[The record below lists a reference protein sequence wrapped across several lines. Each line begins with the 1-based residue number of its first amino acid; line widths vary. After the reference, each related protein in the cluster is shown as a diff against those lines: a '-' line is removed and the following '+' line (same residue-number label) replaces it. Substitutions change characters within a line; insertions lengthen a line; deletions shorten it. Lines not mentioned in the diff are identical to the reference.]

1 MHSKRLTISNLWSI
15 PKKGNKFIVV
25 AKNKNILGIP
35 ILVAMRDILKHVQTR
50 KELKKILLEKKVEVN
65 GVPIKDDRYSL
76 LLFDTIGLPSLKKY
90 YKISLS
96 NSGKIS
102 FEETDEKKAGVKL
115 VKIVNK
121 KIIPGNII
129 QLGMNDGR
137 NILSKEKI
145 KVGDSILLNLKDKK
159 IEKHIPFKEKVD
171 VLIIKGKYLGNKGK
185 IEKINDSDVTVLLET
200 GKVNLNKG
208 ALMVLN

>member
-76 LLFDTIGLPSLKKY
+76 LLFDTIGLPSLK
-90 YKISLS
+90 
-96 NSGKIS
+96 
-102 FEETDEKKAGVKL
+102 
-115 VKIVNK
+115 
-121 KIIPGNII
+121 
-129 QLGMNDGR
+129 
-137 NILSKEKI
+137 
-145 KVGDSILLNLKDKK
+145 
-159 IEKHIPFKEKVD
+159 
-171 VLIIKGKYLGNKGK
+171 
-185 IEKINDSDVTVLLET
+185 
-200 GKVNLNKG
+200 
-208 ALMVLN
+208 